1 VDLDGRRIDF
11 RLVRDADEVRAQGR
25 GAAGKPTGKGAA
37 RPPAKKR
44 TPKTAVEALE
54 DVRQTDRDVKQSRK
68 AVVAALQPVRAARK
82 AATKAAKKTAAKPA
96 TRKRR

>member
-1 VDLDGRRIDF
+1 
-11 RLVRDADEVRAQGR
+11 VRDADEARAQGR
-25 GAAGKPTGKGAA
+25 GAAGKSTGKGAT

-44 TPKTAVEALE
+44 MPKTAVEALE

-68 AVVAALQPVRAARK
+68 AVVAALQPVRTARK